1 MAVLGDGG
9 ATCNDRKFS
18 WYSYCY
24 SYSMDEPLALLS
36 GQSWQEWC
44 GGLYRNK
51 VTLPRPSLLINWQN
65 PPMLHQ
71 FTDKYASLLMVNPP
85 KLTGLNRVVDKS
97 GVVYTETK

>member
-44 GGLYRNK
+44 VVYRNK
-51 VTLPRPSLLINWQN
+51 MTLPRPSLLIVLQN

-71 FTDKYASLLMVNPP
+71 FTGKSVSWLMVNPQ
-85 KLTGLNRVVDKS
+85 KLTGLNRVVGKS
-97 GVVYTETK
+97 AVVYTETK

>member
-9 ATCNDRKFS
+9 ATCSDRKFS

-44 GGLYRNK
+44 GHIQKQSDLA
-51 VTLPRPSLLINWQN
+51 PSLTVDCLAESAN
-65 PPMLHQ
+65 
-71 FTDKYASLLMVNPP
+71 ASPIHW
-85 KLTGLNRVVDKS
+85 
-97 GVVYTETK
+97 